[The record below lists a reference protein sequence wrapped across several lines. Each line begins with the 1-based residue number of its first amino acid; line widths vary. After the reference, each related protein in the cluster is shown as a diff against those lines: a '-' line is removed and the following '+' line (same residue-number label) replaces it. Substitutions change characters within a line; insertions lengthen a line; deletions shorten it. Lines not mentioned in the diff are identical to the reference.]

1 MGRMGKVAFCGG
13 KIYDSQTKTCAEATV
28 VCRDGM
34 FESIDRTCGR
44 PLDCD
49 VKSITGRYMIPG
61 LVDVHTHG
69 RGGYDF
75 TGISDETMPR
85 LMRSYATVGTT
96 SVMATLASA
105 KLPRLRDS
113 IYIANTYRAMGG
125 VSGCANLIGIHLEGR
140 YLNPDKRGAHPL
152 SLLATPKRDEYAELT
167 SLMLPTPA
175 HVSFAPEIE
184 GGEDFIAYLKDLG
197 ITVGIA
203 HTSSTYEEAMHAVS
217 MGATSFTHT
226 FNAMTGLSHRSPGT
240 AGAALACD
248 EAYAELICDGFHVHP
263 EVVKLV
269 YRCKPKD
276 KLVLITDSLE
286 AAGCPDGSYS
296 IAGTPVQVINGHA
309 INVEG
314 TIAGSTLSMFGAVC
328 NLMRYTGASLEEVLP
343 AATINPSR
351 MVGADSL
358 IGSIKAGKRADFIII
373 DDPKNPHISSVYI
386 SAEKIHTDF

>member
-1 MGRMGKVAFCGG
+1 MGKVAFCGG
-13 KIYDSQTKTCAEATV
+13 KIYDSKTGSFVEATV
-28 VCRDGM
+28 ICRDGM
-34 FESIDRTCGR
+34 FESIDYSCSR

-49 VKSITGRYMIPG
+49 VKSMAGRYMIPG

-75 TGISDETMPR
+75 TGVSDETMPR
-85 LMRSYATVGTT
+85 LMRSYAMVGTT

-105 KLPRLRDS
+105 KLPSLRDS
-113 IYIANTYRAMGG
+113 IYVANNYRAMGG
-125 VSGCANLIGIHLEGR
+125 APGCANLIGIHLEGR
-140 YLNPDKRGAHPL
+140 YLNPSKRGAHPEA
-152 SLLATPKRDEYAELT
+152 LLAKPTREEYSELI

-175 HVSFAPEIE
+175 HVSFAPELE
-184 GGEDFIAYLKDLG
+184 GGKQFITYLKDLG
-197 ITVGIA
+197 ATVGIA
-203 HTSSTYEEAMHAVS
+203 HTAASYEEAVQAVS
-217 MGATSFTHT
+217 VGATSFTHT
-226 FNAMTGLSHRSPGT
+226 FNAMVGITHRAPGT

-248 EAYAELICDGFHVHP
+248 QAYAELICDGFHVHP

-286 AAGCPDGSYS
+286 AAGCPDGTYG
-296 IAGTPVQVINGHA
+296 IAGLPVRVVNGRA
-309 INVEG
+309 INAEG
-314 TIAGSTLSMFGAVC
+314 AIAGSTLSMFGAIC
-328 NLMRYTGASLEEVLP
+328 NLMRYTGATLEEVLP
-343 AATINPSR
+343 AATINPAR

-373 DDPKNPHISSVYI
+373 DDPKHPHISSVYV